1 MLSLAWL
8 IPITLA
14 LGAAGLGAYVWSVRS
29 GQYDD
34 LDAAAW
40 RILGDDDAPG
50 AGSPPVARPPGSAD
64 AGEVTQLDSPAQ
76 PGARSRR

>member
-14 LGAAGLGAYVWSVRS
+14 LGAAGLGAYIWSVRS

-40 RILGDDDAPG
+40 RILGDEDAPG
-50 AGSPPVARPPGSAD
+50 AAAPPVAGPPPYAD
-64 AGEVTQLDSPAQ
+64 VAEARQPDSSAQ

>member
-14 LGAAGLGAYVWSVRS
+14 LGAAGLGAYIWSVRS

-40 RILGDDDAPG
+40 RILGDEDGPG
-50 AGSPPVARPPGSAD
+50 AGSPPVAKPPGYAD
-64 AGEVTQLDSPAQ
+64 AGEATQPDSSAQ